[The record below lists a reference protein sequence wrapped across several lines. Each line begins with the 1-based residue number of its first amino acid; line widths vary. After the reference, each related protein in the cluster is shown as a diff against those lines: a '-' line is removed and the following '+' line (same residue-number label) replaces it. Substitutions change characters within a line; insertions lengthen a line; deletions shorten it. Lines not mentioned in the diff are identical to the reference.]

1 MTAEEI
7 ENTSVYIFIKR
18 CFNDG
23 KEIGFRL
30 GLCDPKDTAYS
41 QDSNT
46 AIIKV
51 YGMDKSK
58 DWLGQLPLI
67 DSVVKPLRRHDGLIE
82 YLAESG
88 IVHLKEGLKYEN
100 RLWVVV
106 KSFF

>member
-23 KEIGFRL
+23 REIGFRL
-30 GLCDPKDTAYS
+30 GLCDPEDTAYS

-51 YGMDKSK
+51 YGMDKSR
-58 DWLGQLPLI
+58 DWLSQLPLI
-67 DSVVKPLRRHDGLIE
+67 ERVIGPYRNADGLFGI
-82 YLAESG
+82 LAEHG
-88 IVHLKEGLKYEN
+88 FVQLRECLKYEE

-106 KSFF
+106 KNFF